1 MEGLQSLRLKDTL
14 YSQLV
19 FKRNHFITKYM
30 EIKIFIQQF
39 EESLDGLDAGSVSET
54 TAFKELKEW
63 DSLAILT
70 LTDTIDLEYGVLLKK
85 ADIESCGT
93 VQSLFDLVQSKV

>member
-1 MEGLQSLRLKDTL
+1 
-14 YSQLV
+14 
-19 FKRNHFITKYM
+19 M
-30 EIKIFIQQF
+30 EIKIFIEQF
-39 EESLDGLDAGSVSET
+39 EESLDGLEAGLVTEA

-85 ADIESCGT
+85 ADIESCDT
-93 VQSLFDLVQSKV
+93 VRSLFELVQSKV

>member
-1 MEGLQSLRLKDTL
+1 
-14 YSQLV
+14 
-19 FKRNHFITKYM
+19 M

-39 EESLDGLDAGSVSET
+39 EDSLDGLDAGTVDET
-54 TAFKELKEW
+54 TTFKELKEW

-85 ADIESCGT
+85 TEIESCDS
-93 VQSLFDLVQSKV
+93 VRSLFDLVQSKA

>member
-1 MEGLQSLRLKDTL
+1 
-14 YSQLV
+14 
-19 FKRNHFITKYM
+19 M

-39 EESLDGLDAGSVSET
+39 EESLDGLEAGTVSEI

-85 ADIESCGT
+85 TDIESCDS
-93 VQSLFDLVQSKV
+93 VRALFDLIQSKA

>member
-1 MEGLQSLRLKDTL
+1 
-14 YSQLV
+14 
-19 FKRNHFITKYM
+19 M

-39 EESLDGLDAGSVSET
+39 EESLDGLEAGTVDEV

-85 ADIESCGT
+85 SEIESCDS
-93 VQSLFDLVQSKV
+93 VRSLFDLVQSKA

>member
-1 MEGLQSLRLKDTL
+1 
-14 YSQLV
+14 
-19 FKRNHFITKYM
+19 M

-39 EESLDGLDAGSVSET
+39 EESLDGLGAGAVDEA

-85 ADIESCGT
+85 TEIESCDS
-93 VQSLFDLVQSKV
+93 VRSLFDLVQSKA

>member
-1 MEGLQSLRLKDTL
+1 
-14 YSQLV
+14 
-19 FKRNHFITKYM
+19 M

-39 EESLDGLDAGSVSET
+39 EDSLDGLDAGTVDET
-54 TAFKELKEW
+54 TTFKELKEW

-85 ADIESCGT
+85 SEIESCDS
-93 VQSLFDLVQSKV
+93 VRSLFDLVQSKA